1 MDGWT
6 FACGLR
12 SIGWFFT
19 NVVEKECAVTEHEHD
34 AGVERM
40 DAKTVEALYELVKD
54 VPERQIDGGAAL
66 DTKMVQI
73 LSAASI
79 VIGLT
84 ALSFSG
90 ASAPGGVAVTTLLVM
105 AMMAYV
111 ATAYVAFQHLRPKRY
126 KRLKYDSIWR
136 YCWAL
141 KPDQAQHTVITKA
154 TEAFNHNA
162 PILEGKSYTIRAVLI
177 TLGSEVVLVALALI
191 SARVG

>member
-1 MDGWT
+1 M
-6 FACGLR
+6 
-12 SIGWFFT
+12 
-19 NVVEKECAVTEHEHD
+19 TEHEHD
-34 AGVERM
+34 TGGERM

-73 LSAASI
+73 FSAASI

-126 KRLKYDSIWR
+126 KRLKYDSIWL

-141 KPDQAQHTVITKA
+141 RPDQARHTVITKA
-154 TEAFNHNA
+154 TEAFTHNA
-162 PILEGKSYTIRAVLI
+162 PILEGKAYTIRAVLI